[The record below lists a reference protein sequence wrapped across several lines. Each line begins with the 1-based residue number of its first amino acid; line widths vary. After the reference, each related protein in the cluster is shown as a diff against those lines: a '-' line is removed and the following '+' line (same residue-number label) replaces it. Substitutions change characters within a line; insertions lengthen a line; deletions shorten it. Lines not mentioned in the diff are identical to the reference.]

1 MDRRRRVLSG
11 LFKIC
16 STALH
21 FFWIISFRHTMWR
34 QATSILLR
42 AGAPICAQCSRSV
55 ARSAIPAPR
64 IVKPNLISTRYVSTV
79 SNFNNN
85 NNQQKRKPKPQHK
98 PPKRRL
104 EAASQPL
111 RNAPS
116 MTRGPVLQCVAHTT
130 AEKYDLV
137 NLGVTLSNLGV
148 RWDEIPEGDRERA
161 IVIGPWKG
169 RGGAERLVQGKDLPR
184 VNESH
189 GNEYE
194 EEEEN
199 MGFGYGDRG
208 EIWVFNSGSFVT
220 WGLSEEKGKAFL
232 REVIRRKGSGIEI
245 EPFAPGEH
253 EVEEMDFVVDP
264 NANTAILGN
273 LILLGS
279 PPDLNSFPHSPS
291 LASLLARYTL
301 SLAITR
307 SSSLS
312 VLEDRLD
319 RHIASVSTLP
329 RALAKTGAQPMGRR
343 EVIRKLGELMTL
355 RMAVNTR
362 GGGLEDTPEVSSRDN
377 DPNRADV

>member
-1 MDRRRRVLSG
+1 M
-11 LFKIC
+11 F
-16 STALH
+16 
-21 FFWIISFRHTMWR
+21 R
-34 QATSILLR
+34 QATTSLGR
-42 AGAPICAQCSRSV
+42 TVQPTCSRCLRPVV
-55 ARSAIPAPR
+55 ASRTPVAVRHLSTTPVTSINGNSNGNLNAQNYNSAQHKGKA
-64 IVKPNLISTRYVSTV
+64 
-79 SNFNNN
+79 
-85 NNQQKRKPKPQHK
+85 KPQHK

-116 MTRGPVLQCVAHTT
+116 VTRGPVLQCIAHST
-130 AEKYDLV
+130 AEKYNLV
-137 NLGVTLSNLGV
+137 NLGITLTQLGV

-184 VNESH
+184 VHESNTNEF
-189 GNEYE
+189 E
-194 EEEEN
+194 EEDEVS
-199 MGFGYGDRG
+199 GFGYGDRG
-208 EIWVFNSGSFVT
+208 EIWVFNSGNFVT

-232 REVIRRKGSGIEI
+232 RDVIRRKGSGIEMDR
-245 EPFAPGEH
+245 FAPGEH

-264 NANTAILGN
+264 DANTAILGN

-279 PPDLNSFPHSPS
+279 PPVLNSFPHSPS

-301 SLAITR
+301 SLALTR

-319 RHIASVSTLP
+319 NHIASVSTLP
-329 RALAKTGAQPMGRR
+329 RALAKTGAQPLGRR

-355 RMAVNTR
+355 RMAVNTSR
-362 GGGLEDTPEVSSRDN
+362 GGLEDTPEVSVDSFGLHHSRAN
-377 DPNRADV
+377 V

>member
-1 MDRRRRVLSG
+1 MQD
-11 LFKIC
+11 F
-16 STALH
+16 AL
-21 FFWIISFRHTMWR
+21 RHRKPVDFTMYTRIAMFR
-34 QATSILLR
+34 QASTSLLK
-42 AGAPICAQCSRSV
+42 AATPTCSQCLRPLALRQPALAV
-55 ARSAIPAPR
+55 ATRGFTLTHHVSA
-64 IVKPNLISTRYVSTV
+64 VGNN
-79 SNFNNN
+79 SNHNNSN
-85 NNQQKRKPKPQHK
+85 NSNNQPKRKPKPQHK

-116 MTRGPVLQCVAHTT
+116 VTRGPVLQCVAHTT

-189 GNEYE
+189 SNEFE
-194 EEEEN
+194 DEDEN

-232 REVIRRKGSGIEI
+232 RDVIRRKGAGIEI
-245 EPFAPGEH
+245 ERFAPGEH

-264 NANTAILGN
+264 DANTAILGN

-291 LASLLARYTL
+291 LASLLVRYTL

-362 GGGLEDTPEVSSRDN
+362 GGGLEDTPEVSCLFRQSCN
-377 DPNRADV
+377 PS